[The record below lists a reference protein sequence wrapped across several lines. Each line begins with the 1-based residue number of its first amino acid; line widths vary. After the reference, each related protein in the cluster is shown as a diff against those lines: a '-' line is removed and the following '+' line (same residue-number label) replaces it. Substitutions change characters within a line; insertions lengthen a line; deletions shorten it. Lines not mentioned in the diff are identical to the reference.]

1 MNSWKYADKMK
12 HLNPIDDEFF
22 TKMAEDP
29 NFCQE
34 VLRIVMEDPGLIV
47 QELIPQN
54 SVKNLQGRL
63 RDSGFFLVRHQ
74 TTSIAILKSR
84 KKMMMTIS
92 AVSGTTVPV
101 LP

>member
-12 HLNPIDDEFF
+12 YLNPIDDEFF
-22 TKMAEDP
+22 KKMAEDK

-54 SVKNLQGRL
+54 SVKNLQGRS
-63 RDSGFFLVRHQ
+63 RGSGFFLQDIRQPALQH
-74 TTSIAILKSR
+74 
-84 KKMMMTIS
+84 
-92 AVSGTTVPV
+92 
-101 LP
+101 

>member
-34 VLRIVMEDPGLIV
+34 VLRIVMEDP
-47 QELIPQN
+47 
-54 SVKNLQGRL
+54 
-63 RDSGFFLVRHQ
+63 
-74 TTSIAILKSR
+74 
-84 KKMMMTIS
+84 
-92 AVSGTTVPV
+92 V
-101 LP
+101 LSYRS

>member
-12 HLNPIDDEFF
+12 YLNPIDDEFF
-22 TKMAEDP
+22 KKMAEDK

-54 SVKNLQGRL
+54 SVKNLQGRSVVL
-63 RDSGFFLVRHQ
+63 DSRHQ
-74 TTSIAILKSR
+74 TTSIATLKSR

-101 LP
+101 LL